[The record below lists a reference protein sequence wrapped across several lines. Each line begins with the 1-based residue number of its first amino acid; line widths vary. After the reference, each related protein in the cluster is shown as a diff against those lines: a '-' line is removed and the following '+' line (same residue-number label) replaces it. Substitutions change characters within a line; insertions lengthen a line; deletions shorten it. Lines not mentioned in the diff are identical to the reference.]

1 MVIQNNQNGR
11 NKIIFQDLNLEP
23 SSPQLC
29 LPTCFGKSDSMDVF
43 PLSDA
48 SFRQVGDGGGVV
60 DDGNQGRGEERRNG
74 VHIKLC
80 ARGHWRP
87 HEDAKLKELVAHYG
101 PQNWNLIAENLPGR
115 SGNIFVL

>member
-1 MVIQNNQNGR
+1 MDA
-11 NKIIFQDLNLEP
+11 FQM
-23 SSPQLC
+23 S
-29 LPTCFGKSDSMDVF
+29 
-43 PLSDA
+43 
-48 SFRQVGDGGGVV
+48 
-60 DDGNQGRGEERRNG
+60 DDGSQGRGEERRNR

-115 SGNIFVL
+115 SGNISFHMLNSYQTYSVYLMENYLCIRND

>member
-1 MVIQNNQNGR
+1 
-11 NKIIFQDLNLEP
+11 
-23 SSPQLC
+23 
-29 LPTCFGKSDSMDVF
+29 MDVF